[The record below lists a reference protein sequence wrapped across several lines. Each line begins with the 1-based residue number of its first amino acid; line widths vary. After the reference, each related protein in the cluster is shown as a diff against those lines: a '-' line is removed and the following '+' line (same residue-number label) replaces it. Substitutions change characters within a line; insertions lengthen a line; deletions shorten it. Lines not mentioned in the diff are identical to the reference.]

1 MSIYFWTTF
10 HCMILSTLCAIYA
23 CIHPLWLLLVYV
35 VLFSP
40 LGCWKQTLQTI
51 RSVAVFF
58 IFYFQRFVS
67 QPLSQNLLDW
77 SSPHFQGWQ
86 NYGCRWSIFKFFFDT
101 PGDVSMAN
109 CQLVFVGFDRRWLVM
124 QQGGLTLGIVLR
136 LISCFLYCI
145 ILFYCHFLCG
155 PRIFV
160 ATYCYYC

>member
-1 MSIYFWTTF
+1 MHAFIHCGYCWCMLYYLARSAAESRHCRLYVLLLFFYFLFSTICVTAIISKSTGLIFATF
-10 HCMILSTLCAIYA
+10 SGLAK
-23 CIHPLWLLLVYV
+23 LWLQMISL
-35 VLFSP
+35 
-40 LGCWKQTLQTI
+40 
-51 RSVAVFF
+51 
-58 IFYFQRFVS
+58 
-67 QPLSQNLLDW
+67 
-77 SSPHFQGWQ
+77 
-86 NYGCRWSIFKFFFDT
+86 KFFFDT